1 MPVSSLGL
9 SAFLTSQGPEEKEE
23 SQPNSGNSP
32 CEESLVSCIVSSVAP
47 ELSHRGTEEAGAGG
61 LVSRRPEVKR
71 LLMCRCGKDSGRSPR
86 HTEEPGRSLR
96 VGAATREPPAWDFAP
111 ATVERTEKSNLK
123 DAEWILKSLF
133 YRNTCTGA
141 GGSNWIF
148 VSTLFER
155 ANNETRS
162 VHLLIYGIQRL
173 VYNQMTRHINDRKV

>member
-61 LVSRRPEVKR
+61 LVSRRPEVKC

-86 HTEEPGRSLR
+86 HTEEPGWSLR

-123 DAEWILKSLF
+123 DMLNGFSRVYSTEIHAQVQVDRIGSSSQRYSKEQTTRRDLSTYLF
-133 YRNTCTGA
+133 MAYSASFTIR
-141 GGSNWIF
+141 
-148 VSTLFER
+148 
-155 ANNETRS
+155 
-162 VHLLIYGIQRL
+162 
-173 VYNQMTRHINDRKV
+173 